1 MSEKLSVLIVD
12 DEINIGLLIRKLIHW
27 EELNLECMDVVDNG
41 EDAREIIRYR
51 QPNIVISDISMPVVG
66 GLDLAQIIKEEMLNT
81 YVILVSGYQDFQYAI
96 KAMKMG
102 VEHYLL
108 KLIKEDELNESLKQ
122 VIEKYTSNTEGIKKE
137 NELKKSLEV
146 SKELLRRNTLERI
159 INEDNKTHYY
169 LELIEGER
177 KICIDI
183 KLDYFSFELMTEGE
197 QSYNS
202 SVEAKTEE
210 ILQECMHLVIKDM
223 IICPT
228 KYNHIF
234 CLIGFQ
240 EKMSCEIMK
249 MISRVLL
256 QLKDNLRKFNIQE
269 VTIGIS
275 NEVENKQSVSDADL
289 VNEARSA
296 VNNRI
301 KLNTG
306 RLIRYAN
313 IDKCMLSRKN
323 IELLIEAQ
331 RKKLQTAFEYFT
343 VQEIESAVD
352 EIFEKLEGMSDLN
365 ADVYFEMIR
374 TLREIIDSI
383 TGRKMENKNELRG
396 RYFGILYNCRSI
408 LEMKRSIRRLV
419 IQEFNEIQKELL
431 DQYAKPVRIVKE
443 YIDKNYGEHITLESL
458 AELVDL
464 NPIYFST
471 VFKKET
477 GMNISTYIQIIRIEE
492 AKKLLLHTS
501 KTVSEISN
509 LVGYTDP
516 KYFSKVFQKAS
527 GMKPITYRRIHS

>member
-1 MSEKLSVLIVD
+1 MSEKLSVLIAD

-41 EDAREIIRYR
+41 EEAREIIRYR

-66 GLDLAQIIKEEMLNT
+66 GLDLAQIVKEEMLNT

-108 KLIKEDELNESLKQ
+108 KLIKEDELNEALKQ

-146 SKELLRRNTLERI
+146 STELLRRNTLERI
-159 INEDNKTHYY
+159 INKDNKTHYY
-169 LELIEGER
+169 MELIEGER

-183 KLDYFSFELMTEGE
+183 KLDYFSSELMTEGE

-202 SVEAKTEE
+202 TVEAKTEE
-210 ILQECMHLVIKDM
+210 ILQECLHLVIKDM

-275 NEVENKQSVSDADL
+275 NEVENMQSISDADL

-352 EIFEKLEGMSDLN
+352 EIFEKLECMPDLN
-365 ADVYFEMIR
+365 ADVYFEMICS
-374 TLREIIDSI
+374 LREIIDSI
-383 TGRKMENKNELRG
+383 IGRKMENQNELRG
-396 RYFGILYNCRSI
+396 RYFSILYNCRSI

-492 AKKLLLHTS
+492 AKKLLLHTT

>member
-1 MSEKLSVLIVD
+1 M
-12 DEINIGLLIRKLIHW
+12 
-27 EELNLECMDVVDNG
+27 
-41 EDAREIIRYR
+41 
-51 QPNIVISDISMPVVG
+51 
-66 GLDLAQIIKEEMLNT
+66 
-81 YVILVSGYQDFQYAI
+81 
-96 KAMKMG
+96 
-102 VEHYLL
+102 
-108 KLIKEDELNESLKQ
+108 
-122 VIEKYTSNTEGIKKE
+122 
-137 NELKKSLEV
+137 
-146 SKELLRRNTLERI
+146 RRNTLERI

-183 KLDYFSFELMTEGE
+183 KLDYYSFELMTEGE
-197 QSYNS
+197 QTYNS
-202 SVEAKTEE
+202 TVEAKTEE
-210 ILQECMHLVIKDM
+210 ILQECLHLVIKDM

-228 KYNHIF
+228 KYNHTF

-275 NEVENKQSVSDADL
+275 NEVENKQSISDADL

-331 RKKLQTAFEYFT
+331 RKRLQTAFEYFT

-352 EIFEKLEGMSDLN
+352 VIFEKLECMPDLN
-365 ADVYFEMIR
+365 ADVYFEMICA
-374 TLREIIDSI
+374 LREIIDSI

-492 AKKLLLHTS
+492 AKKLLLHTTM
-501 KTVSEISN
+501 TVSEISN